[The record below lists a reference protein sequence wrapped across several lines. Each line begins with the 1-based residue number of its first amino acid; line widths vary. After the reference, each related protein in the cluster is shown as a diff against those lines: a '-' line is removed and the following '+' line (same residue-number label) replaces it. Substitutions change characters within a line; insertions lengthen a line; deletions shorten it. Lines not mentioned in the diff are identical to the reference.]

1 MDDRQYVSGGDRAGL
16 CRRHPPAAS
25 ERVRRR
31 RERWHALATPSS
43 ETGDRRGGKDPAD
56 SPVDVAEARHDPGK
70 PPPDPWSTAP
80 RRDDRSRL
88 HAESQDPDRRQDRHR
103 GVRRIGRQ
111 GQRRSQQAWVP
122 QLVRLVRPASRQH
135 GPHRPDRDGDLHVRL
150 VEIVVRALP
159 EPGRRHDAADPR
171 AVPRGKKQMSVRAMT
186 LPRPATPLHD
196 RPAPRRWTQI
206 DPILLIVTLLLIGYG
221 LVMTYSTTA
230 ETRTFTGDPMQFV
243 IRGAIWAAVGMAAMA
258 AIALFDYAWLGA
270 FAPLLYV
277 FTLGLLSVVLAIGSS
292 SLGAQRSVNI
302 AGLSF
307 QFSEVAKVLMIIVP
321 AKFFADRRASIGSP
335 LTMLLG
341 LALLSPAVL
350 LVYRQPDLG
359 TSLVFIAILFGLEFL
374 AGARIWQ
381 LVALA
386 AVAAASFPL
395 VWALLKD
402 YQRARLSAFL
412 DPYSDPQGAGWN
424 IIQSLIAVG
433 SGGATGKGL
442 TAGTQSPLGYLP
454 IAESDFVFSG
464 LAEDLGFAG
473 AVILFALYIVLLVAA
488 LRVALRAK
496 DPFGML
502 IGGGVATMLVFQ
514 ILVNVGMAISLMP
527 VTGIPLPFI
536 SHGGSSLVSICFA
549 LGVLQSVSMR
559 REPEGP

>member
-1 MDDRQYVSGGDRAGL
+1 
-16 CRRHPPAAS
+16 
-25 ERVRRR
+25 
-31 RERWHALATPSS
+31 
-43 ETGDRRGGKDPAD
+43 
-56 SPVDVAEARHDPGK
+56 
-70 PPPDPWSTAP
+70 
-80 RRDDRSRL
+80 
-88 HAESQDPDRRQDRHR
+88 
-103 GVRRIGRQ
+103 
-111 GQRRSQQAWVP
+111 
-122 QLVRLVRPASRQH
+122 
-135 GPHRPDRDGDLHVRL
+135 
-150 VEIVVRALP
+150 
-159 EPGRRHDAADPR
+159 
-171 AVPRGKKQMSVRAMT
+171 MSVRPLA
-186 LPRPATPLHD
+186 LPRPATPFHD
-196 RPAPRRWTQI
+196 RPVERRWTRI
-206 DPILLIVTLLLIGYG
+206 DPLLLIATLLLIGYG

-243 IRGAIWAAVGMAAMA
+243 IRGALWALVGLAVMAAVAF
-258 AIALFDYAWLGA
+258 FDYAWLGT
-270 FAPLLYV
+270 FAPALYIA
-277 FTLGLLSVVLAIGSS
+277 TLGLLAIVLAIGTS
-292 SLGAQRSVNI
+292 SLGAQRSVNV

-307 QFSEVAKVLMIIVP
+307 QFSEVAKVLMIVVL
-321 AKFFADRRASIGSP
+321 AKFFADRRSQIGSP
-335 LTMLLG
+335 LVIGLG
-341 LALLSPAVL
+341 LALLGPAVY

-359 TSLVFIAILFGLEFL
+359 TSLVFIAIFFGIAFL

-381 LVALA
+381 LTALA

-402 YQRARLSAFL
+402 YQRARLGAFL
-412 DPYSDPQGAGWN
+412 DPYADPQGAGWN

-454 IAESDFVFSG
+454 IAESDFVFAG

-473 AVILFALYIVLLVAA
+473 AVILFVLYLVLLLAA
-488 LRVALRAK
+488 LRVAFRSR

-502 IGGGVATMLVFQ
+502 IGGGVATMLLFQ

-559 REPEGP
+559 RQADELS